1 MTDMTGGCL
10 CGNLRYA
17 ADTEPIFSA
26 VCHCKTRQKQTATA
40 FRVVMAVPRPAVSLQ
55 GLQKTY
61 TRMGESGQ
69 HVINRLLPRLRVDRR
84 DRASSALQ
92 YYDGSGPCSSY

>member
-1 MTDMTGGCL
+1 MTHMIGGCL
-10 CGNLRYA
+10 CGNLRYV

-40 FRVVMAVPRPAVSLQ
+40 FRIVMAVPRPAVSLQ

-84 DRASSALQ
+84 DRAS
-92 YYDGSGPCSSY
+92 CSL